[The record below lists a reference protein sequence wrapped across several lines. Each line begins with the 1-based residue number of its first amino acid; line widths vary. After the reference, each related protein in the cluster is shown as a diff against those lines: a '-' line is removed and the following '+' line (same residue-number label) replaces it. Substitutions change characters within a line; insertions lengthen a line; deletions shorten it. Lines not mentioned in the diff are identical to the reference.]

1 MDTPIADTKG
11 LVNQLRATM
20 PIRLEPLT
28 VGGAQKTGL
37 VIVDEVNGFAT
48 VGAGYLAPPVENAQ
62 VMQMMDETDR
72 LARAFS
78 GGARRLEST
87 AKSASPTQDQP

>member
-28 VGGAQKTGL
+28 VGG
-37 VIVDEVNGFAT
+37 
-48 VGAGYLAPPVENAQ
+48 
-62 VMQMMDETDR
+62 
-72 LARAFS
+72 
-78 GGARRLEST
+78 RRR
-87 AKSASPTQDQP
+87 PGW